1 MLLVAIFVCLGW
13 MISLCVHEFGHAIAA
28 YWGGDTSVKDKG
40 YLTLN
45 PLKYTDPGLSLL
57 LPLFFLMMGGF
68 ALPGGAVYI
77 NTSKLRNRW
86 WNSAVS
92 AAGCV
97 AEFFVVIILALVFH
111 AIWNQETFNLERNG
125 ENSLYVSSILS
136 IAYVIFLNIYVIFI
150 NLLPIPGLDGYGII
164 QPWIPIALD
173 KKLNKFSS
181 YGFWIL
187 IAGLWFYP
195 PFGQFLRNISDNAIA
210 LLSIPN
216 ILVETGG
223 SMFRTHAQYL
233 VLGLIAILWI
243 FRDKRKDLYRK
254 GTRLISEGKYAPAIA
269 IFDRAV
275 VAEPNYYRAWLM
287 RGYALYCMERYE
299 DAQTSYNKAL
309 ELQPDS
315 SDSWYYKGII
325 FTDTDES
332 YEALNCFNKAIEIQ
346 PDYLE
351 ALYQR
356 GYLLIEQKNY
366 EQALT
371 DFERAIQIDTNNSKA
386 WYGKGDTLTKL
397 QRDEEAITAYQQV
410 LQLEPK
416 SSAWQNLVHILENLG
431 KYEDIIGVCDRK
443 LRFQPEDANIWN
455 RRALMLEKINRHD
468 EALIAFKEAKRNSE
482 KILKRKPVDADSWFQ
497 KGLALTGIRQYTEA
511 ILAYQNVLEI
521 EPDFASALYNL
532 ACCYAQEN
540 NSELAIS
547 NLRKAI
553 ILNRKLYI
561 NYAKTDSNFDK
572 ICEHP
577 SFQALFASE

>member
-1 MLLVAIFVCLGW
+1 MWLVAIFVCLGW
-13 MISLCVHEFGHAIAA
+13 MVSLCLHEFGHAIAA

-57 LPLFFLMMGGF
+57 LPLFFLLMGGF

-97 AEFFVVIILALVFH
+97 AEFFVIIILAFVFH
-111 AIWNQETFNLERNG
+111 AIWNQETFNLERNL
-125 ENSLYVSSILS
+125 ENSLYISSIVS

-164 QPWIPIALD
+164 QPWIPTAID
-173 KKLNKFSS
+173 KKLTKFSS

-187 IAGLWFYP
+187 IAALWFYP
-195 PFGQFLRNISDNAIA
+195 PFGQFLRNISDRAIA
-210 LLSIPN
+210 LLSIPD
-216 ILVETGG
+216 ILVVTGG

-233 VLGLIAILWI
+233 ILGLIAVLWL

-254 GTRLISEGKYAPAIA
+254 GTRLISEGKYANAIV
-269 IFDRAV
+269 IFDQAV
-275 VAEPNYYRAWLM
+275 AAEPNYYRAWLM

-299 DAQTSYNKAL
+299 DAQISYNKAI
-309 ELQPDS
+309 ELQPNS

-325 FTDTDES
+325 FTDTNQID
-332 YEALNCFNKAIEIQ
+332 EALHCFHKAIEIQ

-351 ALYQR
+351 ALCQR
-356 GYLLIEQKNY
+356 GYLLLEQENY
-366 EQALT
+366 QQALADFEQA
-371 DFERAIQIDTNNSKA
+371 IKIDTNNSNV

-397 QRDEEAITAYQQV
+397 QRDEEAITAYEKV

-416 SSAWQNLVHILENLG
+416 SSAWQNLVQILENLG
-431 KYEDIIGVCDRK
+431 KYEDIIAVYDQK

-455 RRALMLEKINRHD
+455 RRGLMLEKLNRYD

-482 KILKRKPVDADSWFQ
+482 KILKRKPADADSWFQ

-511 ILAYQNVLEI
+511 ILAYQNTLEI
-521 EPDFASALYNL
+521 EPNFTPALYNL

-540 NSELAIS
+540 NSELAIN
-547 NLRKAI
+547 NLQKAI
-553 ILNRKLYI
+553 ILNRELYSRNSKI
-561 NYAKTDSNFDK
+561 DSNFDK
-572 ICEHP
+572 IREHP